1 MGHRQ
6 IDSFQPVEL
15 ANVVWAAASL
25 GYRMDG
31 NCIHAAINAAQV
43 CSFLDS

>member
-1 MGHRQ
+1 MDDRQ
-6 IDSFQPVEL
+6 IDSFRPIEL

-25 GYRMDG
+25 GYRMNR

-43 CSFLDS
+43 R